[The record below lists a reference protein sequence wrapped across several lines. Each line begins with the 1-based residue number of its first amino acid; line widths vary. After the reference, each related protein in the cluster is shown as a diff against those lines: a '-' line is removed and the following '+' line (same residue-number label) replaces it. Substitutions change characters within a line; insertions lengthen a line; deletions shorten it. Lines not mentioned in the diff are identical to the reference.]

1 MFSTGLPQPLK
12 DSVPIR
18 AFCVFRFFM
27 LFMIKVLWTIMRI
40 NTKGINTFVKQT
52 KMLAKR
58 GLDWNSLFIPD
69 NLIECHRPGD
79 ILIKVL
85 SWFCLERDQGRPS
98 ACVTEIREQ
107 SGIAS
112 IRKTDMIFKVSAGAA
127 FLKSLESWSALL
139 VRSSHDLVMFGIS
152 CAGSWHLPLFYFLRQ
167 PDGSQSRVSE
177 CSVREFWQYKEGL

>member
-1 MFSTGLPQPLK
+1 MFSIGLPQPLK

-27 LFMIKVLWTIMRI
+27 LFMIKMLWTIMHI

-58 GLDWNSLFIPD
+58 GLGWNTLLFLD
-69 NLIECHRPGD
+69 NLIGCHHPED

-85 SWFCLERDQGRPS
+85 SWFCLKRDRGKPS

-107 SGIAS
+107 SSIAS
-112 IRKTDMIFKVSAGAA
+112 IRKIDIIFNVSAWAA
-127 FLKSLESWSALL
+127 FWNPWSPDPPCLSGLLLMTLSW
-139 VRSSHDLVMFGIS
+139 VG
-152 CAGSWHLPLFYFLRQ
+152 
-167 PDGSQSRVSE
+167 SRVLAPGVSP
-177 CSVREFWQYKEGL
+177 FFIF